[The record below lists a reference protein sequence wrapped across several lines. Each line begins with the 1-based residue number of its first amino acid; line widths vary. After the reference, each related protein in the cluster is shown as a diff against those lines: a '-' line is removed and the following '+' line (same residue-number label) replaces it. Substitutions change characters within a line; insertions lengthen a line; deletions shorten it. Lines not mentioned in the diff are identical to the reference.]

1 MRRLSIFI
9 TLLFGVTAMVTAI
22 LVTNAA
28 PRQQAN
34 LYELFILQ
42 ARNDLELLA
51 DEAVGEGVRPD
62 SWTFNFD
69 LLSDVF
75 VADLWYDNEMLAE
88 QIFGAG
94 VRPDGWFG
102 ATTLDPYLLSRNIR
116 HDLEMSAKQVFG
128 NDRPTGWNG
137 AEPIYQCDRTS
148 QNLVRYV
155 EMIYDARPITAND
168 NPNYCDTLYF
178 DIETDLIRV
187 SLAPIEGLDFGSL
200 QEKIIS
206 TRGDLERTANEILGV
221 GVRPDA
227 WIGYNEESLSF
238 FQDLNTDIEALAN
251 MIYQGAERP
260 NVWGRNIPDSAAIS
274 FFNLRYNLETMTSEA
289 LGDGMRPYNWEGL
302 SDTLY
307 RCEPMTQ
314 ALTQIMIDL
323 FGYRPD
329 REIGERTTAQFC
341 QDNRLAVN
349 NYADNPPT
357 TELGELIDDPRDRVF
372 SGESEYAWA
381 FLDVAA
387 VDYMGIMPQGTRF
400 RAWYRNYQNSNM
412 MYVTG
417 IDQDF
422 GVFIAHDF
430 TTLDSDVFRRLPTLD
445 GVRPVAY
452 CNAYWC
458 NGPGPTPTPRG
469 GSAVERL
476 VQGSGTAVP
485 ETTVIEEIREETG
498 KLQVS
503 WNHIRVTYL
512 LDRQENRSVQ
522 VVLELCYETQQTRCE
537 PVTGVLDQSMGVYK
551 PVVGLYNGLNIFEM
565 PYGYS
570 TNVVIES
577 ANILSP
583 DVWISDPTLR

>member
-9 TLLFGVTAMVTAI
+9 TLLFGVAI
-22 LVTNAA
+22 LVTHAA

-51 DEAVGEGVRPD
+51 DGALGEGVRPD
-62 SWTFNFD
+62 TWTFNFD

-75 VADLWYDNEMLAE
+75 VADLWYDNEILAE
-88 QIFGAG
+88 SIYGIG
-94 VRPDGWFG
+94 TRPDEWFG

-116 HDLEMSAKQVFG
+116 HDIEMAATQIFG
-128 NDRPTGWNG
+128 GGERPAGWNG
-137 AEPIYQCDRTS
+137 AEPIYQCDRTT
-148 QNLVRYV
+148 QNLVRYI
-155 EMIYDARPITAND
+155 EMLYDARPTTDPIV
-168 NPNYCDTLYF
+168 PSYCGALALE
-178 DIETDLIRV
+178 IESDLIRV

-200 QEKIIS
+200 QDKVIA
-206 TRGDLERTANEILGV
+206 TRGDLERTANEVLGV
-221 GVRPDA
+221 GVRPEA
-227 WIGYNEESLSF
+227 WIGYDEESLSF
-238 FQDLNTDIEALAN
+238 FQDLNTDLEAMAN
-251 MIYQGAERP
+251 IIYQGAERP
-260 NVWGRNIPDSAAIS
+260 DIWGRNIPDSAAIS
-274 FFNLRYNLETMTSEA
+274 FFNMRYNLETITSEA
-289 LGDGMRPYNWEGL
+289 LGDGERPFNWEGV

-307 RCEPMTQ
+307 RCEPFTQ
-314 ALTQIMIDL
+314 ALINIMIDL
-323 FGYRPD
+323 FNYRPD
-329 REIGERTTAQFC
+329 REVGERTTAQFC
-341 QDNRLAVN
+341 RDNMLAVN

-381 FLDVAA
+381 FLDVGAF
-387 VDYMGIMPQGTRF
+387 DYMGIMPPGTRF
-400 RAWYRNYQNSNM
+400 RAWYRNYQDSNM

-422 GVFIAHDF
+422 GVFISREF

-445 GVRPVAY
+445 GVRPVTY
-452 CNAYWC
+452 CNAFWC

-485 ETTVIEEIREETG
+485 DTTVIEEIREETG

-522 VVLELCYETQQTRCE
+522 VVLELCYETQQIRCE
-537 PVTGVLDQSMGVYK
+537 PVSGVLDQALGVYK
-551 PVVGLYNGLNIFEM
+551 PVVQVYNGMNVFEL

-570 TNVVIES
+570 TNVIIES
-577 ANILSP
+577 ANIISP
-583 DVWISDPTLR
+583 DIWISDPTLR

>member
-1 MRRLSIFI
+1 MRRLSIII
-9 TLLFGVTAMVTAI
+9 TLLFGVAI
-22 LVTNAA
+22 LVTQAA
-28 PRQQAN
+28 PLQQAN

-51 DEAVGEGVRPD
+51 DGALGEGARPD

-69 LLSDVF
+69 LSSDVF

-88 QIFGAG
+88 HIYGAG
-94 VRPDGWFG
+94 VRPDEWFG

-116 HDLEMSAKQVFG
+116 HDLEMAAQHLFE
-128 NDRPTGWNG
+128 NERPIGWNG
-137 AEPIYQCDRTS
+137 AEPIYQCDRTT
-148 QNLVRYV
+148 QNLIRYI
-155 EMIYDARPITAND
+155 EMLYDARPTVD
-168 NPNYCDTLYF
+168 PTVPNYCDLVEF
-178 DIETDLIRV
+178 EIESDLIRV
-187 SLAPIEGLDFGSL
+187 SLAPIQGLDFGSL
-200 QEKIIS
+200 QEKIVS
-206 TRGDLERTANEILGV
+206 TRGDLERTANEVLGV
-221 GVRPDA
+221 SIRPEA
-227 WIGYNEESLSF
+227 WIGYDEESLSF
-238 FQDLNTDIEALAN
+238 VQDLNTDIEALAN
-251 MIYQGAERP
+251 IIYQGAQRP
-260 NVWGRNIPDSAAIS
+260 DIWGRNIPDSAAIS
-274 FFNLRYNLETMTSEA
+274 FFNMRYNLETMTSEA
-289 LGDGMRPYNWEGL
+289 LGDGERPYNWEGV

-307 RCEPMTQ
+307 RCEPMNQ
-314 ALTQIMIDL
+314 ALIQIMIDL

-341 QDNRLAVN
+341 RDNILTAN

-372 SGESEYAWA
+372 SGEAEYAWA
-381 FLDVAA
+381 FLDVGAL
-387 VDYMGIMPQGTRF
+387 DYMGMMPEGTRF
-400 RAWYRNYQNSNM
+400 RAWYRNFQDSTM

-417 IDQDF
+417 LDQDF
-422 GVFIAHDF
+422 GVYIDRRF
-430 TTLDSDVFRRLPTLD
+430 TSLDSDVFRRLPTLD
-445 GVRPVAY
+445 GVRPVTY

-522 VVLELCYETQQTRCE
+522 VVLEICYETQQIRCE
-537 PVTGVLDQSMGVYK
+537 PVSGVLDQTMGVYK

-570 TNVVIES
+570 TNVIVES
-577 ANILSP
+577 ANIISP